1 MLVQSNLWSKKNFT
15 IAGVPIGKDIKD
27 TMNYECREA
36 PSYRQ
41 EGDGS
46 IIVVVA
52 TDASL
57 LPHQLKKLP
66 QEFHLE

>member
-1 MLVQSNLWSKKNFT
+1 M
-15 IAGVPIGKDIKD
+15 PIGKDIKD